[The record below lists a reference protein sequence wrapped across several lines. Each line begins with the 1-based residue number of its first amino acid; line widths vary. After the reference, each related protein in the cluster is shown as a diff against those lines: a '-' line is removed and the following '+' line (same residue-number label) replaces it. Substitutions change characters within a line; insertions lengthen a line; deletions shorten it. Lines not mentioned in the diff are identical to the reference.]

1 MYTLFDSFFYPT
13 RPLVVVVSEERLR
26 EAERQQKQIE
36 LDSLKA
42 RIQEYE
48 KRTAEI
54 TAQALVRVEELT
66 KELAAL
72 PAAKEAA

>member
-13 RPLVVVVSEERLR
+13 RPVVVVVSEERLR
-26 EAERQQKQIE
+26 EAERQQKQTE
-36 LDSLKA
+36 LDELTA
-42 RIQEYE
+42 RIEAYQ
-48 KRTAEI
+48 KRTNEVVQQ
-54 TAQALVRVEELT
+54 AQVRVEELT